1 MAVFGMPWL
10 TQGFGLARSVVG
22 LVALVLACAAQTAHA
37 QAQPQAQAQTQAA
50 PEKAAP
56 PAPEKAAPAAPAE
69 TSCALADMQAIA
81 QQIHHP
87 VDRKLKVLEWLRD
100 RSGDCSV
107 AQLLE
112 INANRAHWMGVADS
126 AELAAIIYMIWDS
139 KASARPALLDA
150 LYGPRPKEGK
160 EGKEGK
166 ANWPKEPAAKKSK
179 AQEPKVKEAAAE
191 PAHDS
196 VFTRLYRQAL
206 AEAEGLQKTQNNLR
220 AVLGCEAK
228 PGATPQC

>member
-1 MAVFGMPWL
+1 MAVFGMSWL
-10 TQGFGLARSVVG
+10 TQGFGLARSVAG
-22 LVALVLACAAQTAHA
+22 LAALVLACAAHTVH
-37 QAQPQAQAQTQAA
+37 AQAQTQAG
-50 PEKAAP
+50 PEK
-56 PAPEKAAPAAPAE
+56 AAPAE
-69 TSCALADMQAIA
+69 TSCALADMRAIA

-100 RSGDCSV
+100 RSGDCSA

-126 AELAAIIYMIWDS
+126 AELAAIIDMIWES

-150 LYGPRPKEGK
+150 LYGPRPR

-179 AQEPKVKEAAAE
+179 VQEPKVKEAAAE

-196 VFTRLYRQAL
+196 VFTRLYGQAL

>member
-1 MAVFGMPWL
+1 MAVFGMSWL
-10 TQGFGLARSVVG
+10 TQGFGLARSVAG
-22 LVALVLACAAQTAHA
+22 LAALVLACAAQTAHA
-37 QAQPQAQAQTQAA
+37 QAQPQAA
-50 PEKAAP
+50 PEKAALP
-56 PAPEKAAPAAPAE
+56 APAE

-100 RSGDCSV
+100 RSGDCSA

-112 INANRAHWMGVADS
+112 LNANRPHWMGVADS

-150 LYGPRPKEGK
+150 LYGPKPK

-166 ANWPKEPAAKKSK
+166 ANWPKELPAKKSK
-179 AQEPKVKEAAAE
+179 VQEPKVKEAAAE
-191 PAHDS
+191 PVHDS
-196 VFTRLYRQAL
+196 VFTRLYGQAL

>member
-1 MAVFGMPWL
+1 MAVLGISWL
-10 TQGFGLARSVVG
+10 TQGLGLVRTVAGLA
-22 LVALVLACAAQTAHA
+22 ALVLACAAHTAHA
-37 QAQPQAQAQTQAA
+37 QAQTQAQTQAA

-56 PAPEKAAPAAPAE
+56 AAPPAPAE

-100 RSGDCSV
+100 RSGDCSA

-112 INANRAHWMGVADS
+112 LNANRPHWMGAADS

-150 LYGPRPKEGK
+150 LYGPRPKEGR
-160 EGKEGK
+160 EGK

-179 AQEPKVKEAAAE
+179 VQEPKVKETAAE

-196 VFTRLYRQAL
+196 VFTRLYGQAL

-220 AVLGCEAK
+220 AVLGCEVK
-228 PGATPQC
+228 LGATPQC

>member
-1 MAVFGMPWL
+1 MAVFGMSWL
-10 TQGFGLARSVVG
+10 TQGFGLARSVAG
-22 LVALVLACAAQTAHA
+22 LAALVLACAAHTAYA
-37 QAQPQAQAQTQAA
+37 QAQAQTQAA

-150 LYGPRPKEGK
+150 LYGPRPR

-196 VFTRLYRQAL
+196 VFTRLYGQAL

>member
-1 MAVFGMPWL
+1 MAVFGMSWL
-10 TQGFGLARSVVG
+10 TQGFGLARSVAG
-22 LVALVLACAAQTAHA
+22 LAALVLACAAQTAHA
-37 QAQPQAQAQTQAA
+37 QAQTQAA

-56 PAPEKAAPAAPAE
+56 PAPAE

-100 RSGDCSV
+100 RSGDCSA

-112 INANRAHWMGVADS
+112 LNANRPHWMGVADS
-126 AELAAIIYMIWDS
+126 AELAAIIYIIWDS

-150 LYGPRPKEGK
+150 LYGPRPKEGR
-160 EGKEGK
+160 EGK

-179 AQEPKVKEAAAE
+179 AQEPKVKEPAAE

-196 VFTRLYRQAL
+196 VFTRLYGQAVT
-206 AEAEGLQKTQNNLR
+206 EAEGLQKTHNDLR

>member
-1 MAVFGMPWL
+1 MAVFGMSWL
-10 TQGFGLARSVVG
+10 TKGFGLARSVAG
-22 LVALVLACAAQTAHA
+22 LAALVFACAAQTAHA
-37 QAQPQAQAQTQAA
+37 QAQPQAQTQAA

-56 PAPEKAAPAAPAE
+56 PAPAE

-112 INANRAHWMGVADS
+112 LNANRPHWMGVADS
-126 AELAAIIYMIWDS
+126 AELAAIIYIIWDS

-150 LYGPRPKEGK
+150 LYGPKPK

-179 AQEPKVKEAAAE
+179 VQEPKVKEAAAE
-191 PAHDS
+191 LAHDS
-196 VFTRLYRQAL
+196 VFTRLYGQAL

>member
-1 MAVFGMPWL
+1 MAVFGMSWL
-10 TQGFGLARSVVG
+10 TQSFGLARTVAG
-22 LVALVLACAAQTAHA
+22 LAALVLACVAHTAHA
-37 QAQPQAQAQTQAA
+37 QAQPQAQTQAA

-56 PAPEKAAPAAPAE
+56 AAPPALAE

-100 RSGDCSV
+100 RSGDCSA

-112 INANRAHWMGVADS
+112 LNANRPHWMGVADS
-126 AELAAIIYMIWDS
+126 AELAAIIYIIWDS

-150 LYGPRPKEGK
+150 LYGPRPKEVK
-160 EGKEGK
+160 EVK

-179 AQEPKVKEAAAE
+179 VQEPKVKEAAAE
-191 PAHDS
+191 PLHDS
-196 VFTRLYRQAL
+196 VFTRLYGQAL

>member
-1 MAVFGMPWL
+1 MVVLGMSWF
-10 TQGFGLARSVVG
+10 TQGFGLARPVAA
-22 LVALVLACAAQTAHA
+22 LTALVLACAANTAHA
-37 QAQPQAQAQTQAA
+37 QAKTQAA
-50 PEKAAP
+50 PEKAV
-56 PAPEKAAPAAPAE
+56 PAALAE

-100 RSGDCSV
+100 RSGDCSA

-126 AELAAIIYMIWDS
+126 TELATIIDIIWDS
-139 KASARPALLDA
+139 KSSARPALLDA
-150 LYGPRPKEGK
+150 LYGPRLKEGK
-160 EGKEGK
+160 ESR
-166 ANWPKEPAAKKSK
+166 PKELPAKKSK
-179 AQEPKVKEAAAE
+179 VQEPKVKEAAAE

-196 VFTRLYRQAL
+196 VFTRLYRQTL

-220 AVLGCEAK
+220 AALGCEAK
-228 PGATPQC
+228 PGATPHC

>member
-37 QAQPQAQAQTQAA
+37 QAQPQAQTQA
-50 PEKAAP
+50 
-56 PAPEKAAPAAPAE
+56 APEKAAPAAPAE

-100 RSGDCSV
+100 RSGDCSA

-112 INANRAHWMGVADS
+112 LNANRPHWMGVADS
-126 AELAAIIYMIWDS
+126 AELAAIIYIIWDS

-150 LYGPRPKEGK
+150 LYGPRPKEGR
-160 EGKEGK
+160 EGK

-179 AQEPKVKEAAAE
+179 VQEPKVKDAAAE
-191 PAHDS
+191 PVHDS
-196 VFTRLYRQAL
+196 VFTRLYGQAL

>member
-1 MAVFGMPWL
+1 MVVLGMSWF
-10 TQGFGLARSVVG
+10 TQGFGLARPVAA
-22 LVALVLACAAQTAHA
+22 LTALVLACAAHTAHA
-37 QAQPQAQAQTQAA
+37 QAKTQAA
-50 PEKAAP
+50 PEKAV
-56 PAPEKAAPAAPAE
+56 PAALAE

-100 RSGDCSV
+100 RSGDCSA

-126 AELAAIIYMIWDS
+126 TELATIIDIIWDS
-139 KASARPALLDA
+139 KSSARPALLDA
-150 LYGPRPKEGK
+150 LYGPRPKEGR
-160 EGKEGK
+160 EGK

-179 AQEPKVKEAAAE
+179 VQEPKVKEAAAE

-196 VFTRLYRQAL
+196 VFTRLYRQTL
-206 AEAEGLQKTQNNLR
+206 AEVEGLQKTQNNLR

>member
-1 MAVFGMPWL
+1 MVVLGMSWF
-10 TQGFGLARSVVG
+10 TQGFGSARPVAA
-22 LVALVLACAAQTAHA
+22 LTALVLACAAHTAHA
-37 QAQPQAQAQTQAA
+37 QAKTQA
-50 PEKAAP
+50 
-56 PAPEKAAPAAPAE
+56 APEKAAPAAPAE

-100 RSGDCSV
+100 RSGDCSA

-126 AELAAIIYMIWDS
+126 TELATIIDIIWDS
-139 KASARPALLDA
+139 KSSARPALLDA
-150 LYGPRPKEGK
+150 LYGPRLKEGK
-160 EGKEGK
+160 ESR
-166 ANWPKEPAAKKSK
+166 PKELPAKKSK
-179 AQEPKVKEAAAE
+179 VQEPKVKEAAAE

-196 VFTRLYRQAL
+196 VFTRLYRQTL

>member
-1 MAVFGMPWL
+1 MAVFGMSWL
-10 TQGFGLARSVVG
+10 TQGFGLARSVAG
-22 LVALVLACAAQTAHA
+22 LAALVLAFAAQTAQA
-37 QAQPQAQAQTQAA
+37 QAQPQAQTQAA

-150 LYGPRPKEGK
+150 LYGPRPR

>member
-10 TQGFGLARSVVG
+10 TQGFGLARSVAG

-37 QAQPQAQAQTQAA
+37 QAQPQTQAA

-56 PAPEKAAPAAPAE
+56 PAPAE

-107 AQLLE
+107 AQLLA

-150 LYGPRPKEGK
+150 LYGPRPR

-191 PAHDS
+191 PVHDS
-196 VFTRLYRQAL
+196 VFTRLYGQAL

>member
-1 MAVFGMPWL
+1 MAVFGMSWL
-10 TQGFGLARSVVG
+10 TQGFGLARSVAG
-22 LVALVLACAAQTAHA
+22 LAALVLACAAQTAHA
-37 QAQPQAQAQTQAA
+37 QAQTQAA

-56 PAPEKAAPAAPAE
+56 AAPPAPAE
-69 TSCALADMQAIA
+69 TSCTLADMQAIA

-100 RSGDCSV
+100 RSGDCSA

-112 INANRAHWMGVADS
+112 LNANRPHWMGVADS

-150 LYGPRPKEGK
+150 LYGPRPKEGR
-160 EGKEGK
+160 EGK

-179 AQEPKVKEAAAE
+179 VQEPKVKEAAAE
-191 PAHDS
+191 PLHDS
-196 VFTRLYRQAL
+196 VFTRLYGQAL

>member
-1 MAVFGMPWL
+1 MAVFGMSGL
-10 TQGFGLARSVVG
+10 TQGFGLARSVAG
-22 LVALVLACAAQTAHA
+22 LAALVFACAAQTAHA
-37 QAQPQAQAQTQAA
+37 QAQPQAQTQAA

-56 PAPEKAAPAAPAE
+56 PAPAE

-112 INANRAHWMGVADS
+112 LNANRPHWMGVADS
-126 AELAAIIYMIWDS
+126 AELAAIIYMIWES

-150 LYGPRPKEGK
+150 LYGPKPKEGK
-160 EGKEGK
+160 EGKESR
-166 ANWPKEPAAKKSK
+166 PKELPAKKSK
-179 AQEPKVKEAAAE
+179 VQEPKVKEAAAE

-196 VFTRLYRQAL
+196 VFTRLYGQAL

>member
-37 QAQPQAQAQTQAA
+37 QAQPQA
-50 PEKAAP
+50 
-56 PAPEKAAPAAPAE
+56 APEKAAPAAPPAPAE

-100 RSGDCSV
+100 RSGDCSA

-112 INANRAHWMGVADS
+112 LNANRPHWMGVADS

-160 EGKEGK
+160 EGK

-196 VFTRLYRQAL
+196 VFTRLYGQAL

>member
-1 MAVFGMPWL
+1 MAVFGMSWL
-10 TQGFGLARSVVG
+10 TQGFGLARTVAG
-22 LVALVLACAAQTAHA
+22 LAALVLALVLVCSAHTAH
-37 QAQPQAQAQTQAA
+37 AQAQTQAA

-56 PAPEKAAPAAPAE
+56 AAPPAPAE

-100 RSGDCSV
+100 RSGDCS
-107 AQLLE
+107 ASQLLE
-112 INANRAHWMGVADS
+112 LNANRPHWMGVADS
-126 AELAAIIYMIWDS
+126 AELAAIIYIIWDS

-150 LYGPRPKEGK
+150 LYGPRSKEGR
-160 EGKEGK
+160 ESR
-166 ANWPKEPAAKKSK
+166 PKEPLAKKSK
-179 AQEPKVKEAAAE
+179 VQEPKVKEAAAE

-196 VFTRLYRQAL
+196 VFTRLYGQAL

-220 AVLGCEAK
+220 AILGCEAK

>member
-1 MAVFGMPWL
+1 MAVFGMSWL
-10 TQGFGLARSVVG
+10 TQGFGLARSVAG
-22 LVALVLACAAQTAHA
+22 LAALVLACAAQTAHA
-37 QAQPQAQAQTQAA
+37 QAQPQA
-50 PEKAAP
+50 
-56 PAPEKAAPAAPAE
+56 APEKAAPAAPPAPAE
-69 TSCALADMQAIA
+69 TSCTLADMQAIA

-100 RSGDCSV
+100 RSGDCSA

-112 INANRAHWMGVADS
+112 LNANRPHWMGVADS

-160 EGKEGK
+160 EGK

-179 AQEPKVKEAAAE
+179 VQEPKVKEAAAE
-191 PAHDS
+191 PLHDS
-196 VFTRLYRQAL
+196 VFTRLYWQAL

>member
-37 QAQPQAQAQTQAA
+37 QAQPQAQTQAA

-56 PAPEKAAPAAPAE
+56 AAPPAPAE

-100 RSGDCSV
+100 RSGDCSA

-112 INANRAHWMGVADS
+112 LNANRPHWMGVADS
-126 AELAAIIYMIWDS
+126 AELAAIIYIIWDS

-150 LYGPRPKEGK
+150 LYGPRPKEGR
-160 EGKEGK
+160 EGK

-179 AQEPKVKEAAAE
+179 VQEPKVKEAAAE
-191 PAHDS
+191 PVHDS
-196 VFTRLYRQAL
+196 VFTRLYGQAL
-206 AEAEGLQKTQNNLR
+206 AEAEGLQKTHNNLR

>member
-1 MAVFGMPWL
+1 MAVLGISWF
-10 TQGFGLARSVVG
+10 TQGFGLARPVAA
-22 LVALVLACAAQTAHA
+22 LAALVLACAAQNVHA
-37 QAQPQAQAQTQAA
+37 QAQAQAA

-56 PAPEKAAPAAPAE
+56 AAPPAPAE

-112 INANRAHWMGVADS
+112 INANRPHWMGVADS

-160 EGKEGK
+160 EGK
-166 ANWPKEPAAKKSK
+166 ANWPKEPTAKKSK
-179 AQEPKVKEAAAE
+179 VQEPKVKEAAAE

-196 VFTRLYRQAL
+196 VFTRLYGQAL
-206 AEAEGLQKTQNNLR
+206 AEAESLQKTQNNLR

>member
-1 MAVFGMPWL
+1 MAVFGMSWL
-10 TQGFGLARSVVG
+10 TQGFGLARSVAG
-22 LVALVLACAAQTAHA
+22 LAALVLACAAQTAHA
-37 QAQPQAQAQTQAA
+37 QAQPQAQAA

-126 AELAAIIYMIWDS
+126 AELAAIIYMIWNS

-150 LYGPRPKEGK
+150 LYGPRPR

-196 VFTRLYRQAL
+196 VFTRLYRQTL

-220 AVLGCEAK
+220 AALGCEAK

>member
-1 MAVFGMPWL
+1 MAVFGMSWL
-10 TQGFGLARSVVG
+10 TQGFGLARSVAG
-22 LVALVLACAAQTAHA
+22 LAALVFACAAQTAHA
-37 QAQPQAQAQTQAA
+37 QAQPQAQTQAA

-56 PAPEKAAPAAPAE
+56 PAPAE

-112 INANRAHWMGVADS
+112 LNANRPHWMGVADS
-126 AELAAIIYMIWDS
+126 AELAAIIYIIWDS

-150 LYGPRPKEGK
+150 LYGPKPK

-179 AQEPKVKEAAAE
+179 VQEPKVKEAAAE
-191 PAHDS
+191 LAHDS
-196 VFTRLYRQAL
+196 VFTRLYGQAL

>member
-1 MAVFGMPWL
+1 MAVFGMSWV
-10 TQGFGLARSVVG
+10 TQGFGLARSVAG
-22 LVALVLACAAQTAHA
+22 LAALVLACAAHTTH
-37 QAQPQAQAQTQAA
+37 AQAQTQAA

-56 PAPEKAAPAAPAE
+56 AAPPAPAE

-100 RSGDCSV
+100 RSGDCSA

-112 INANRAHWMGVADS
+112 LNANRPHWMGVADS

-150 LYGPRPKEGK
+150 LYGPRPKEGR
-160 EGKEGK
+160 EGK

-179 AQEPKVKEAAAE
+179 VQEPKVKEAAAG
-191 PAHDS
+191 PVHDS
-196 VFTRLYRQAL
+196 VFTRLYGQAL
-206 AEAEGLQKTQNNLR
+206 AEAEGLQKTHNNLR

>member
-1 MAVFGMPWL
+1 MAVFGMSWL
-10 TQGFGLARSVVG
+10 TQGFGLARSVAG
-22 LVALVLACAAQTAHA
+22 LAALVLACAAQTAHA
-37 QAQPQAQAQTQAA
+37 QAQTQAA

-56 PAPEKAAPAAPAE
+56 AAPPALAE

-100 RSGDCSV
+100 RSGDCSA

-112 INANRAHWMGVADS
+112 LNANRPHWMGVADS

-150 LYGPRPKEGK
+150 LYGPRPKEGR
-160 EGKEGK
+160 EGK

-179 AQEPKVKEAAAE
+179 VQEPKVKEAAAE
-191 PAHDS
+191 PLHDS
-196 VFTRLYRQAL
+196 VFTRLYGQAL

>member
-1 MAVFGMPWL
+1 MAVFGMSWL
-10 TQGFGLARSVVG
+10 TQGFGLARSVAG
-22 LVALVLACAAQTAHA
+22 LAALVLACAAQTAHA
-37 QAQPQAQAQTQAA
+37 QAQTQAA

-56 PAPEKAAPAAPAE
+56 PAPAE

-100 RSGDCSV
+100 RSGDCSA

-112 INANRAHWMGVADS
+112 LNANRPHWMGVADS
-126 AELAAIIYMIWDS
+126 AELAAIIYIIWDS

-150 LYGPRPKEGK
+150 LYGPKPK

-179 AQEPKVKEAAAE
+179 VQEPKVKEAAAE
-191 PAHDS
+191 LAHDS
-196 VFTRLYRQAL
+196 VFTRLYGQAL

>member
-1 MAVFGMPWL
+1 MVVLGMSWF
-10 TQGFGLARSVVG
+10 TQGFGLARPVAA
-22 LVALVLACAAQTAHA
+22 LTALVLACAAHTAHA
-37 QAQPQAQAQTQAA
+37 QAKTQAA

-56 PAPEKAAPAAPAE
+56 AAPPAPAE

-100 RSGDCSV
+100 RSGDCSA

-112 INANRAHWMGVADS
+112 LNANRPHWMGVADS

-150 LYGPRPKEGK
+150 LYGPRPKEGR
-160 EGKEGK
+160 EGR
-166 ANWPKEPAAKKSK
+166 PKEPVAKKSK

-196 VFTRLYRQAL
+196 VFTRLYGQAL

>member
-1 MAVFGMPWL
+1 MAVLGTSWF
-10 TQGFGLARSVVG
+10 TQGFGLGRPVAG
-22 LVALVLACAAQTAHA
+22 LAALVLALVLVCSAHTAH
-37 QAQPQAQAQTQAA
+37 AQAQTQAA

-56 PAPEKAAPAAPAE
+56 AAPPAPAE

-100 RSGDCSV
+100 RSGDCSA

-112 INANRAHWMGVADS
+112 LNANRAHWMGVADS
-126 AELAAIIYMIWDS
+126 AELAAIIYIIWDS

-150 LYGPRPKEGK
+150 LYGPRPKEGR
-160 EGKEGK
+160 ESK
-166 ANWPKEPAAKKSK
+166 ANWPKEPVAKKSK

-196 VFTRLYRQAL
+196 VFTWLYGLAL

>member
-1 MAVFGMPWL
+1 MVVLGMSWF
-10 TQGFGLARSVVG
+10 TQGSGLARPVAA
-22 LVALVLACAAQTAHA
+22 LTALVLACAAHTAHA
-37 QAQPQAQAQTQAA
+37 QAKTQA
-50 PEKAAP
+50 
-56 PAPEKAAPAAPAE
+56 APEKAAPAAPAE

-196 VFTRLYRQAL
+196 VFTRLYRQTL

-220 AVLGCEAK
+220 AALGCEAK
-228 PGATPQC
+228 PGATPHC

>member
-1 MAVFGMPWL
+1 MAVFGMSWL
-10 TQGFGLARSVVG
+10 TQGFGLARSVTG
-22 LVALVLACAAQTAHA
+22 LAALVLACAAHTAYAQT
-37 QAQPQAQAQTQAA
+37 QAQTQAA

-56 PAPEKAAPAAPAE
+56 VAPAE

-100 RSGDCSV
+100 RSGDCSA

-126 AELAAIIYMIWDS
+126 TELATIIDIIWDS
-139 KASARPALLDA
+139 KSSARPALLDA
-150 LYGPRPKEGK
+150 LYGPRLKEGK
-160 EGKEGK
+160 ESL
-166 ANWPKEPAAKKSK
+166 PKELPAKKSK
-179 AQEPKVKEAAAE
+179 VQEPKVKEAAAE

-196 VFTRLYRQAL
+196 VFTRLYRQTL

>member
-1 MAVFGMPWL
+1 MVVLGMSWF
-10 TQGFGLARSVVG
+10 TQGFGLARPVAA
-22 LVALVLACAAQTAHA
+22 LTALVLACAAQTAHA
-37 QAQPQAQAQTQAA
+37 QAQPQA
-50 PEKAAP
+50 
-56 PAPEKAAPAAPAE
+56 APEKAAPAAPPALAE

-112 INANRAHWMGVADS
+112 LNANRAHWMGVADS

-150 LYGPRPKEGK
+150 LYGPRPREGK
-160 EGKEGK
+160 ES
-166 ANWPKEPAAKKSK
+166 WPKEPAAKKSK
-179 AQEPKVKEAAAE
+179 AQEPKVKGAAAE

-206 AEAEGLQKTQNNLR
+206 AEAEGLEKTQNNLR

>member
-1 MAVFGMPWL
+1 MAVFGMSLL
-10 TQGFGLARSVVG
+10 TKGFGLARSVAG
-22 LVALVLACAAQTAHA
+22 LAALVFACAAQTAHA
-37 QAQPQAQAQTQAA
+37 QAQPQAQTQAA

-56 PAPEKAAPAAPAE
+56 PAPAE

-112 INANRAHWMGVADS
+112 LNANRPHWMGVADS
-126 AELAAIIYMIWDS
+126 AELAAIIYIIWDS

-150 LYGPRPKEGK
+150 LYGPKPK

-179 AQEPKVKEAAAE
+179 VQEPKVKEAAAE

-196 VFTRLYRQAL
+196 VFTRLYGQAL

>member
-1 MAVFGMPWL
+1 MAVLRMSWL
-10 TQGFGLARSVVG
+10 TQGFGLARSVAG
-22 LVALVLACAAQTAHA
+22 LAALVLACAAHTAHA
-37 QAQPQAQAQTQAA
+37 QAQPQAA

-56 PAPEKAAPAAPAE
+56 PAPAE

-100 RSGDCSV
+100 RSGDCSA

-112 INANRAHWMGVADS
+112 LNANRPHWMGVADS

-160 EGKEGK
+160 EGR
-166 ANWPKEPAAKKSK
+166 PKEPAAKKSK
-179 AQEPKVKEAAAE
+179 VQEPKVKEAAAE
-191 PAHDS
+191 PVHDS
-196 VFTRLYRQAL
+196 VFTRLYGQAL

-228 PGATPQC
+228 PDATPQC

>member
-1 MAVFGMPWL
+1 MVVLSMSWF
-10 TQGFGLARSVVG
+10 TQGFGSARPVAA
-22 LVALVLACAAQTAHA
+22 LTALVLACAAHTAHA
-37 QAQPQAQAQTQAA
+37 QAKTQA
-50 PEKAAP
+50 
-56 PAPEKAAPAAPAE
+56 APEKAAPAAPAE

-100 RSGDCSV
+100 RSGDCSA

-126 AELAAIIYMIWDS
+126 TELATIIDIIWDS
-139 KASARPALLDA
+139 KSSARPALLDA
-150 LYGPRPKEGK
+150 LYGPRLKEGK
-160 EGKEGK
+160 ESR
-166 ANWPKEPAAKKSK
+166 PKELPAKKSK
-179 AQEPKVKEAAAE
+179 VQEPKVKEAAAE

-196 VFTRLYRQAL
+196 VFTRLYRQTL

>member
-10 TQGFGLARSVVG
+10 TQGFGLARSVAG
-22 LVALVLACAAQTAHA
+22 LAALVLACAAQTA
-37 QAQPQAQAQTQAA
+37 QAQPQAQPQAA

-112 INANRAHWMGVADS
+112 LNANRAHWMGVADS

-150 LYGPRPKEGK
+150 LYGPRLKEGK
-160 EGKEGK
+160 ESR
-166 ANWPKEPAAKKSK
+166 PKELPAKKSK
-179 AQEPKVKEAAAE
+179 VQEPKVKEAAAE

-196 VFTRLYRQAL
+196 VFTRLYRQTL

-220 AVLGCEAK
+220 AALGCEAK

>member
-1 MAVFGMPWL
+1 MAMLGMSWF
-10 TQGFGLARSVVG
+10 TQGFGLARSVAG
-22 LVALVLACAAQTAHA
+22 LAALVLACAAHTAHA
-37 QAQPQAQAQTQAA
+37 QAQTQA
-50 PEKAAP
+50 
-56 PAPEKAAPAAPAE
+56 APEKAAPAAPAE

-100 RSGDCSV
+100 RSGDCSA

-112 INANRAHWMGVADS
+112 LNANRAHWMGVADS
-126 AELAAIIYMIWDS
+126 AELAAITYMIWDS

-150 LYGPRPKEGK
+150 LYGPRPKEGR
-160 EGKEGK
+160 ESR
-166 ANWPKEPAAKKSK
+166 PKEPAAKKSK
-179 AQEPKVKEAAAE
+179 VQEPKVKEAATE

-196 VFTRLYRQAL
+196 VFTRLYGQAL

>member
-10 TQGFGLARSVVG
+10 TQGFGLARTVAG
-22 LVALVLACAAQTAHA
+22 LAALVLAFAAQTAQA
-37 QAQPQAQAQTQAA
+37 QAQPQAQTQAA

-56 PAPEKAAPAAPAE
+56 PAPAE

-150 LYGPRPKEGK
+150 LYGPRPR

>member
-1 MAVFGMPWL
+1 MAVFGMSWV
-10 TQGFGLARSVVG
+10 TQGFGLARSVAG
-22 LVALVLACAAQTAHA
+22 LAALVLACAAHTTH
-37 QAQPQAQAQTQAA
+37 AQAQTQAA

-56 PAPEKAAPAAPAE
+56 AAPPAPAE

-100 RSGDCSV
+100 RSGDCSA

-112 INANRAHWMGVADS
+112 LNANRPHWMGVADS
-126 AELAAIIYMIWDS
+126 AELAAIIYIIWDS

-150 LYGPRPKEGK
+150 LYGPRPKEGR
-160 EGKEGK
+160 EGK

-179 AQEPKVKEAAAE
+179 VQEPKVKEAAVE
-191 PAHDS
+191 PVHDS
-196 VFTRLYRQAL
+196 VFTRLYGQAL
-206 AEAEGLQKTQNNLR
+206 AEAEGLQKTHNNLR

>member
-1 MAVFGMPWL
+1 MAVFGMSWL
-10 TQGFGLARSVVG
+10 TQGFGLARSVAG
-22 LVALVLACAAQTAHA
+22 LAALVLACAAHTAHA
-37 QAQPQAQAQTQAA
+37 QAKTQA
-50 PEKAAP
+50 
-56 PAPEKAAPAAPAE
+56 APEKAAPAAPAE

-100 RSGDCSV
+100 RSGDCSA

-126 AELAAIIYMIWDS
+126 TELATIIDIIWDS
-139 KASARPALLDA
+139 KSSARPALLDA
-150 LYGPRPKEGK
+150 LYGPRLKEGK
-160 EGKEGK
+160 ESL
-166 ANWPKEPAAKKSK
+166 PKELPAKKSK
-179 AQEPKVKEAAAE
+179 VQEPKVKEAAAE

-196 VFTRLYRQAL
+196 VFTRLYRQTL